1 MGLGSFAQPFV
12 CRRPSISACPLRGVA
27 QSLVGYLPQKIG
39 AHRVATMGTAV
50 RDEACQRAL
59 RALHGTEEDARC
71 NGGNP
76 LARRAYVARD
86 MREQELAL
94 DRVGK
99 RARLRRGLGHSYG
112 SPGRVRSAP
121 GSAS

>member
-27 QSLVGYLPQKIG
+27 QSLVGYLSQKIG

-50 RDEACQRAL
+50 GDEACRRAL
-59 RALHGTEEDARC
+59 RALHGAEEDSGC
-71 NGGNP
+71 KGGNP
-76 LARRAYVARD
+76 LARRAYLAWD

-99 RARLRRGLGHSYG
+99 RARLRRRLGHSDG
-112 SPGRVRSAP
+112 SPERVRSAA
-121 GSAS
+121 G